1 MAILKSLIVRGGRKQ
16 IGGMVLYS
24 RKGET
29 VARELAAQVSNPRTP
44 NQMQQRVKLSN
55 LVSVY
60 RANMAWMAGAFENK
74 KSRESDYN
82 AFVSNNIAN
91 QAVAL
96 SKGDVD
102 SGAAVVAQY
111 VISSGSLPKIEATLN
126 GTNLTSNIFL
136 GAFTMTSQTTIG
148 DLSAAIINNNNG
160 IVAGMQ
166 LSVIVNLQ
174 LAMAGTGVPYVSVRA
189 YEIIINTEDTTPV
202 TDAVPDG
209 ILTAT
214 GVTNK
219 VLTLDTSTLGDGA
232 GAFILSQST
241 GGTTRVSSQSL
252 VFFGSNAVYR
262 SYSSPAA
269 WSRAMASYGESEV
282 TFLNS
287 SSAGSAQSVETTLAL
302 LGVSIG
308 EGSYTAGNQLE
319 ADIHANDA
327 VTFNFNR
334 AFPADAT
341 ITAYYKLG
349 ASATHYALDNVEEGL
364 TRRFFIA
371 YFGSQNLPSSGQ
383 NFTLVAVIDGDE
395 YPITLKAY
403 EAGEDED

>member
-60 RANMAWMAGAFENK
+60 RANMAWMKGAFENK
-74 KSRESDYN
+74 KAHESDYN

-96 SKGDVD
+96 TRGDVD
-102 SGAAVVAQY
+102 SGAAVVGQY

-136 GAFTMTSQTTIG
+136 GNFSISGSTTIG

-189 YEIIINTEDTTPV
+189 YEIILNAEDTTLV

-214 GVTNK
+214 GTTNK
-219 VLTLDTSTLGDGA
+219 VLTLDTSNLGDGA

-269 WSRAMASYGESEV
+269 WSRAMASYGESAV

-287 SSAGSAQSVETTLAL
+287 STAGSAQSVETTLAL
-302 LGVSIG
+302 LGVDIG
-308 EGSYTAGNQLE
+308 EGSYTAGNKL
-319 ADIHANDA
+319 DDNITANEI

-334 AFPADAT
+334 AFPANAT

-349 ASATHYALDNVEEGL
+349 SSATQYPLSNVEEGL
-364 TRRFFIA
+364 TRRFFSA
-371 YFGSQNLPSSGQ
+371 YFGSTNLPQSGS

-395 YPITLKAY
+395 YPITLQAY
-403 EAGEDED
+403 SPEASED

>member
-60 RANMAWMAGAFENK
+60 RANMAWMKGAFENK
-74 KSRESDYN
+74 KAHESDYN

-136 GAFTMTSQTTIG
+136 GDFSMTSQTTIG

-174 LAMAGTGVPYVSVRA
+174 LSMAGTGVPYVAVRA
-189 YEIIINTEDTTPV
+189 YEIIINPEDTSLV

-262 SYSSPAA
+262 SYTSAAA

-287 SSAGSAQSVETTLAL
+287 GSAGSAQSVETTLAL
-302 LGVSIG
+302 LGVEIG
-308 EGSYTAGNQLE
+308 DETYTAGNQLDD
-319 ADIHANDA
+319 DIHANDT

-334 AFPADAT
+334 AFPEGAQ
-341 ITAYYKLG
+341 ISAYYKLG
-349 ASATHYALDNVEEGL
+349 NSSTQYNLSNIEEATN
-364 TRRFFIA
+364 RRWVTA
-371 YFGSQNLPSSGQ
+371 YFGSTNLPSSGQ
-383 NFTLVAVIDGDE
+383 NFTLVVVIDGDE

-403 EAGEDED
+403 EPEQSED